1 MRLLRGLL
9 YLLLGLLAG
18 CITVTSPCLEWAPAA
33 DTVRTAGGQL
43 DTVPVLLCT
52 KQGTPHG

>member
-1 MRLLRGLL
+1 MRMFKLLL
-9 YLLLGLLAG
+9 YVMLGLLTG

-52 KQGTPHG
+52 KQGTP